1 MRAVSITAMGA
12 VTPFGAGPE
21 ALWSGLL
28 RGEGRVEPGLSPE
41 SGEPVVAALVKAE
54 TLGQRQ
60 GEDRALAMARVAA
73 EQLTAAPAWAR
84 VDPSN
89 LGVFVG
95 TTQGAIY
102 TWSHHQRRLRAEP
115 AGEAPPMPWLADPA
129 RLVARICGAGGP
141 VECPSMACVSG
152 TAALGLALNW
162 IRAGEPG
169 QPRWAV
175 AGGVDA
181 FSDFVHAG
189 FRSLKAVDPDR
200 PLPFDRRRRGL
211 GAGEGAG
218 LLLLEGAEVAG
229 APRVLGW
236 GLGGDANHLTGP
248 HPEGLGLSRAVS
260 EALADAGLAP
270 ADLDHVNAH
279 GTATVYNDQM
289 ESRALHHALG
299 SEAASRVPV
308 NSIKGALGHSMAAA
322 GAVEALVGAMVLER
336 GAIPPTVGLEQPD
349 PEIHLELVWG
359 QARAG
364 EVRNVLSTSA
374 GFGGLNAAI
383 VLGVA

>member
-21 ALWSGLL
+21 ALWSGLI
-28 RGEGRVEPGLSPE
+28 RGEGRVMPGESPE
-41 SGEPVVAALVKAE
+41 SGLPVVAALVPAE
-54 TLGQRQ
+54 TLGQ
-60 GEDRALAMARVAA
+60 GEDRALAMARLAA
-73 EQLTAAPAWAR
+73 DQLQASPAWAR
-84 VDPSN
+84 VDPAR

-95 TTQGAIY
+95 TTQGAIG
-102 TWSHHQRRLRAEP
+102 TWSRHQRRLSEDA
-115 AGEAPPMPWLADPA
+115 AGEAPPWPWLADPA
-129 RLVARICGAGGP
+129 RLVARITGARGP

-152 TAALGLALNW
+152 TAALGLAMNW
-162 IRAGEPG
+162 IRAAQPG
-169 QPRWAV
+169 RPRWAV

-189 FRSLKAVDPDR
+189 FKALKAVDPRR

-218 LLLLEGAEVAG
+218 LLLLDGAEVAG
-229 APRVLGW
+229 APRLLGW

-248 HPEGLGLSRAVS
+248 HPEGLGLSRAVR
-260 EALADAGLAP
+260 EALSDAGLAP
-270 ADLDHVNAH
+270 TELDHVNAH

-299 SEAASRVPV
+299 SEAASSVPV

-322 GAVEALVGAMVLER
+322 GAVEALVSAMVLER
-336 GAIPPTVGLEQPD
+336 GLIPPTVGLEQPD
-349 PEIHLELVWG
+349 PEIHLDLVHG
-359 QARAG
+359 QAREG
-364 EVRNVLSTSA
+364 VVRRVLSTSA
-374 GFGGLNAAI
+374 GFGGLNAAL
-383 VLGVA
+383 VLGAP